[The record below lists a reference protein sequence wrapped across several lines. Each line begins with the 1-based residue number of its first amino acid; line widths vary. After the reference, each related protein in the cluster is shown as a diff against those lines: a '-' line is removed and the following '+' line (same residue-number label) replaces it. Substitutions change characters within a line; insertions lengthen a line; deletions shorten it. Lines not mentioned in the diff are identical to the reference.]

1 MTQTL
6 AFRLP
11 AGWMPT
17 YASVDPYN
25 SLGIKDSLTRD
36 LDCAVRVDYCG
47 YLEGIAQGA
56 GYSIMVLGNG
66 EVLAEVEQAGDVAL
80 WWEQSGREIM
90 GLWEPAPDTW
100 DQIDDLW
107 DGGR

>member
-1 MTQTL
+1 MTQIL

-25 SLGIKDSLTRD
+25 SIGVKDSLTRD
-36 LDCAVRVDYCG
+36 LDYAVRVDYCG

-56 GYSIMVLGNG
+56 GHSIIVMGNG
-66 EVLAEVEQAGDVAL
+66 GVLAEVEQAGDVAL
-80 WWEQSGREIM
+80 WWEQSGRETM
-90 GLWEPAPDTW
+90 SRWEPAPDTR

-107 DGGR
+107 DGIR